1 MRTLYPVLVVIALGM
16 AGIMW
21 SMSGFGLLFGGDDPV
36 SDLESEDRL
45 NKSAENLQDDESLEV
60 SDRGGDSFVGSII
73 SAGDQ
78 VIGFAKSA
86 VLLPAELQ
94 RIGLPP
100 WMAIPLG
107 LGAQSIAFIGF
118 LQFITG
124 RVYE

>member
-1 MRTLYPVLVVIALGM
+1 MRTLYPVLIVIAIGM
-16 AGIMW
+16 ASIMW

-36 SDLESEDRL
+36 DGLESGQQVNE
-45 NKSAENLQDDESLEV
+45 SAEKLSDDESLEV
-60 SDRGGDSFVGSII
+60 SDQGRDSFVGSVI
-73 SAGDQ
+73 SGGEQ
-78 VIGFAKSA
+78 VIGFVKSA

-118 LQFITG
+118 LQFLTG

>member
-1 MRTLYPVLVVIALGM
+1 MRTLYPVLIVIAIGM
-16 AGIMW
+16 ASIMW
-21 SMSGFGLLFGGDDPV
+21 SMSGFGLLFGNDDPV

-45 NKSAENLQDDESLEV
+45 NQSAQNLEEDESLEV
-60 SDRGGDSFVGSII
+60 SDQGRDSFVGSVI
-73 SAGDQ
+73 SAGEQ
-78 VIGFAKSA
+78 MIGFAKSA

-118 LQFITG
+118 LQFLTG
-124 RVYE
+124 RIYE